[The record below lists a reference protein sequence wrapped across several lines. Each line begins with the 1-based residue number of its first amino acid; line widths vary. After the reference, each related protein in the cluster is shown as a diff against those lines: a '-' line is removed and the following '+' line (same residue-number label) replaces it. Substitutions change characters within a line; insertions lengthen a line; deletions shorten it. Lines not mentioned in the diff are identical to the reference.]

1 MIREMAVFEAWQKR
15 NELKV
20 FVSLSPLQPCR
31 IELLAEATS
40 LDASLFEIYAN
51 GKKADR
57 SSFGW
62 ESIYARPLNF
72 FEKLWRKLK

>member
-1 MIREMAVFEAWQKR
+1 MIREMPMFEAWQKR
-15 NELKV
+15 DELKI

-31 IELLAEATS
+31 IELLATAAS

-51 GKKADR
+51 GKKVDR

-62 ESIYARPLNF
+62 EPIYARPLNF